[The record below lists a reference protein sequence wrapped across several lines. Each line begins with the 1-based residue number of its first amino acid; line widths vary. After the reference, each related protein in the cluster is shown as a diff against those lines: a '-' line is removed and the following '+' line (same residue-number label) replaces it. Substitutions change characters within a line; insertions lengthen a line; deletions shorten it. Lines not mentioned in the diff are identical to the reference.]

1 MAGPSP
7 SLDALPDPRTRRL
20 LRAARALVM
29 LEVAWPALAWAASLA
44 AAFAA
49 LALFDVLPR
58 LPVWLHLLV
67 LATCLLPLPW
77 LAVFLRRA
85 RAVDWRQAARR
96 VEAENALPHH
106 PFQTLWDRPAG
117 GDCALWADHVA
128 RAASRV
134 AGARLWW
141 PRSDMARRDPW
152 GLRAGAL
159 LVLAA
164 ALAGGTQDWRGRLS
178 RAVVPVVEWPGLG
191 PDSLEVWVTPPAY
204 TGLPPH
210 LLRMDDQGTPVP
222 VPAGS
227 AVLAVLSGGLGT
239 ASLVLDGRDI
249 AFSRQDGGSQRAET
263 QVQGGEFLAVRQAWR
278 QVAGWPLKR
287 VADLSPDVDFAS
299 APEAAE
305 RGRLLL
311 AVVAGDD
318 YGLTRL
324 WVEFRRLGAP
334 VGEEPLRV
342 TLPLPASRPKQ
353 FGSSSWHDLTAH
365 PWAGLPVL
373 AQPVA
378 EDDLGQRGA
387 GEVASLTLPER
398 NFLNPFARKVI
409 EQRRLLTE
417 SRTNAPGAMGV
428 LDQLS
433 VDPSRFND
441 DLRTFLALR
450 ATRHALSNSE
460 FDLAEVQDLLWNAA
474 LRMEDGDLASAE
486 QRLEDVRRQLE
497 QALDENV
504 SGPALDALLDQFQA
518 ALQRYMA
525 ALAERLGTSADQLP
539 QAGAAIS
546 DQELLDM
553 VGAMRD
559 MAAVGA
565 RDGLR
570 RMLRDMAGILD
581 DLQTRMPQKP
591 SSAISEA
598 MRGLRDL
605 TSRQQRLL
613 EQSHRQSQEP
623 AAPPAATAK
632 HQQQE
637 LRQALQALRQQLM
650 QGLGQE
656 PVALGDADQA
666 MDQAIG
672 SLGQG
677 DWGAA
682 ATAQGQALDFLT
694 QGMRQAL
701 EDMASGAMMGA
712 AGLPRDP
719 LGRAQPGGRGFD
731 DDGSTRVPEQVEMQR
746 ARAILDELRRRAG
759 EFNRSRDERDYLLRL
774 LRQF

>member
-1 MAGPSP
+1 MAGSSP
-7 SLDALPDPRTRRL
+7 WLSALPDSRTRRL

-29 LEVAWPALAWAASLA
+29 LEQAWPALAWAASLA
-44 AAFAA
+44 ALFAA

-58 LPVWLHLLV
+58 LPVWLHV
-67 LATCLLPLPW
+67 LALTAGLLPLPW
-77 LAVFLRRA
+77 LVAMLRRA
-85 RAVDWRQAARR
+85 GGVDWRQAARR
-96 VEAENALPHH
+96 VEAENALSHH
-106 PFQTLWDRPAG
+106 PFQTLWDHPVG
-117 GDCALWADHVA
+117 GDRGLWAGHLA
-128 RAASRV
+128 RAAQQV

-159 LVLAA
+159 LVLVA
-164 ALAGGTQDWRGRLS
+164 ALAGGTQDWQGRLL
-178 RAVVPVVEWPGLG
+178 RAVLPAVQLPSLG

-204 TGLPPH
+204 TGLPPR
-210 LLRMDDQGTPVP
+210 LLRGDDPSVP
-222 VPAGS
+222 VAVPTGS
-227 AVLAVLSGGLGT
+227 AVLAVLSGGWGD

-249 AFSRQDGGSQRAET
+249 AFTRQEGGSQRAET
-263 QVQGGEFLAVRQAWR
+263 QVQGGEMLVVRQAWR
-278 QVAGWPLKR
+278 QVAAWPLKV
-287 VADLSPDVDFAS
+287 VADSSPDIDFAS
-299 APEAAE
+299 PPEAAE

-311 AVVAGDD
+311 GVVASDD
-318 YGLTRL
+318 YGLSRL

-334 VGEEPLRV
+334 VGEEPLV
-342 TLPLPASRPKQ
+342 VALPLPASRPKQ

-373 AQPVA
+373 AQPIA
-378 EDDLGQRGA
+378 EDSLGQRGA
-387 GEVASLTLPER
+387 GEVASLPLPER
-398 NFLNPFARKVI
+398 NFLNPNARKVI

-417 SRTNAPGAMGV
+417 SRTHAPGAMGV

-433 VDPSRFND
+433 VEPARFND

-450 ATRHALSNSE
+450 SARHALSDPA
-460 FDLAEVQDLLWNAA
+460 FDLADVQDLLWNAA

-486 QRLEDVRRQLE
+486 QRLEEARRHLE

-504 SGPALDALLDQFQA
+504 SGPQLDALLDQFQA
-518 ALQRYMA
+518 ALQRYLA
-525 ALAERLGTSADQLP
+525 ALAERMGATTEQLP

-546 DQELLDM
+546 DQELMDM

-591 SSAISEA
+591 SSAVTEA
-598 MRGLRDL
+598 IRALRDL
-605 TSRQQRLL
+605 AARQQRLL
-613 EQSHRQSQEP
+613 EHSHRQSQDQTAVP
-623 AAPPAATAK
+623 SQAAR
-632 HQQQE
+632 QQQD
-637 LRQALQALRQQLM
+637 LRQALQALRQKLM

-656 PVALGDADQA
+656 PVSLGDADQA
-666 MDQAIG
+666 MEQAIQ

-682 ATAQGQALDFLT
+682 VTAQGQALDALG
-694 QGMRQAL
+694 QGLRQAL
-701 EDMASGAMMGA
+701 EDMAAGAMMGA

-719 LGRAQPGGRGFD
+719 LGRAQPGGRGMD
-731 DDGSTRVPEQVEMQR
+731 DDGSTRVPEQAEMQK

-759 EFNRSRDERDYLLRL
+759 DFSRPRGERDYLLRL

>member
-1 MAGPSP
+1 MVGSSP
-7 SLDALPDPRTRRL
+7 LLDALPDPRTRRL
-20 LRAARALVM
+20 LRAARALVR
-29 LEVAWPALAWAASLA
+29 LERTWPALAWMASLA
-44 AAFAA
+44 ALFVA
-49 LALFDVLPR
+49 LALFELLPR
-58 LPVWLHLLV
+58 LPVWLHVLV
-67 LATCLLPLPW
+67 LAACLLPLPW
-77 LAVFLRRA
+77 LVWALRRA
-85 RAVDWRQAARR
+85 WAVDWMQAARR
-96 VEAENALPHH
+96 VESENALPHH
-106 PFQTLWDRPAG
+106 PFQTLWDHPVG
-117 GDCALWADHVA
+117 GDPALWAEHRV
-128 RAASRV
+128 RAAQKV
-134 AGARLWW
+134 AGAGLWW

-152 GLRAGAL
+152 GLRAAAL
-159 LVLAA
+159 LALVA
-164 ALAGGTQDWRGRLS
+164 ALAGGTQDWQGRLL
-178 RAVVPVVEWPGLG
+178 RAALPAVQLPSLG
-191 PDSLEVWVTPPAY
+191 PDTLEVWVTPPAY
-204 TGLPPH
+204 TGLAPR
-210 LLRMDDQGTPVP
+210 LLRGDDSSMPVS

-227 AVLAVLSGGLGT
+227 SVLAVLSGGWGD

-249 AFSRQDGGSQRAET
+249 AFTRQEGGSQRAET
-263 QVQGGEFLAVRQAWR
+263 QVQGGELLAVRQAWR
-278 QVAGWPLKR
+278 QVAAWPLKV
-287 VADLSPDVDFAS
+287 VADSSPDIDFAS
-299 APEAAE
+299 PPEAAE

-311 AVVAGDD
+311 GVVANDD

-334 VGEEPLRV
+334 VDEAPLV
-342 TLPLPASRPKQ
+342 VALPLPASRPKQ

-378 EDDLGQRGA
+378 EDSLGQRGA

-398 NFLNPFARKVI
+398 NFLNPYARQVV

-433 VDPSRFND
+433 VEPGRFND

-450 ATRHALSNSE
+450 SARHALSSPG

-486 QRLEDVRRQLE
+486 QRLEEIRRQLE

-504 SGPALDALLDQFQA
+504 SGPQLDALLDQFQA

-525 ALAERLGTSADQLP
+525 ALAERMGTSVDQLP

-546 DQELLDM
+546 DQELMDM

-559 MAAVGA
+559 MAAIGA

-591 SSAISEA
+591 SSAVTEA
-598 MRGLRDL
+598 IRALRDL
-605 TSRQQRLL
+605 AARQQRLL
-613 EQSHRQSQEP
+613 EQSHRQSQEQT
-623 AAPPAATAK
+623 AAPAQAAR
-632 HQQQE
+632 QQQD
-637 LRQALQALRQQLM
+637 LRQALQVLRQNLM
-650 QGLGQE
+650 RELGQE

-666 MDQAIG
+666 MDQALQ

-682 ATAQGQALDFLT
+682 ANAQGQALDALG
-694 QGMRQAL
+694 QGLRQAL
-701 EDMASGAMMGA
+701 EDMAAGAMMGA
-712 AGLPRDP
+712 SGLPRDP
-719 LGRAQPGGRGFD
+719 LGRAQTGGRGVD
-731 DDGSTRVPEQVEMQR
+731 DDGSTRVPEQAEMQK

-759 EFNRSRDERDYLLRL
+759 DFSRSRDERDYLLRL

>member
-1 MAGPSP
+1 MA
-7 SLDALPDPRTRRL
+7 RL
-20 LRAARALVM
+20 LVVVESL
-29 LEVAWPALAWAASLA
+29 WPALVWGASLVA
-44 AAFAA
+44 LFLA
-49 LALFDVLPR
+49 LALFDVFPR
-58 LPVWLHLLV
+58 LPAWLHLLAL
-67 LATCLLPLPW
+67 LAWGMPLFW
-77 LAVFLRRA
+77 LKGFLSRA
-85 RAVDWRQAARR
+85 RKVDWRRAARR
-96 VEAENALPHH
+96 IETENALPHH
-106 PFQTLWDRPAG
+106 PFQTLWDRPVG
-117 GDCALWADHVA
+117 GDAGLWQGHTA
-128 RAASRV
+128 RAATLV
-134 AGARLWW
+134 TGVRLWW
-141 PRSDMARRDPW
+141 PRSDMAQRDPW
-152 GLRAGAL
+152 GIRAGAL
-159 LVLAA
+159 LALVA
-164 ALAGGTQDWRGRLS
+164 ALAGGVHDWDGRLR
-178 RAVVPVVEWPGLG
+178 RAVVPALELPGLG

-204 TGLPPH
+204 TGLPPR
-210 LLRMDDQGTPVP
+210 LLRLGDEGAPITVP
-222 VPAGS
+222 TGS
-227 AVLAVLSGGLGT
+227 AVLAVLSGGFGT

-249 AFSRQDGGSQRAET
+249 AFTRQEDGGQRAET
-263 QVQGGEFLAVRQAWR
+263 QVQGGEILTVRQAWR
-278 QVAGWPLKR
+278 DVAVWPFR
-287 VADLSPDVDFAS
+287 VVADLSPDIDFAS

-324 WVEFRRLGAP
+324 WVEFRRVGAA
-334 VGEEPLRV
+334 VGEEPLV
-342 TLPLPASRPKQ
+342 VALPLPASRPKQ

-373 AQPVA
+373 AQPLA
-378 EDDLGQRGA
+378 EDAVGQRGA
-387 GEVASLTLPER
+387 GEVATLTLPER
-398 NFLNPFARKVI
+398 NFLNPNARQVI

-417 SRTNAPGAMGV
+417 SRTHAPGAMGV
-428 LDQLS
+428 LDQLA
-433 VDPSRFND
+433 VEPARFND

-450 ATRHALSNSE
+450 TARHALSDPA

-486 QRLEDVRRQLE
+486 QRLEEVRRQLE

-518 ALQRYMA
+518 ALQRYLS
-525 ALAERLGTSADQLP
+525 ALAERLGTPVDQLP

-546 DQELLDM
+546 DQEMMDM

-559 MAAVGA
+559 MAAIGA

-591 SSAISEA
+591 SSALSDA

-605 TSRQQRLL
+605 AARQQRLL
-613 EQSHRQSQEP
+613 EQSHRQAQEQT
-623 AAPPAATAK
+623 AAPSS
-632 HQQQE
+632 
-637 LRQALQALRQQLM
+637 ALRQQHEVRQSLQGLRQNLM

-666 MDQAIG
+666 MDQALQA
-672 SLGQG
+672 LGQG

-682 ATAQGQALDFLT
+682 ANAQGQALDLLA

-701 EDMASGAMMGA
+701 EDMAAGAMMGS

-719 LGRAQPGGRGFD
+719 LGRAQPGGRGVD
-731 DDGSTRVPEQVEMQR
+731 NDGSTRVPEQAEMQR

-759 EFNRSRDERDYLLRL
+759 DFSRPRSERDYLLRL

>member
-7 SLDALPDPRTRRL
+7 LLAALPDSRTRRL
-20 LRAARALVM
+20 LRMARLLLALETIWPTLVW
-29 LEVAWPALAWAASLA
+29 LAGLTALFVAV
-44 AAFAA
+44 
-49 LALFDVLPR
+49 ALFDVLSY
-58 LPVWLHLLV
+58 LPAWLHLGVLV
-67 LATCLLPLPW
+67 AWLVPLPW
-77 LAVFLRRA
+77 LAWRLRQA
-85 RAVDWRQAARR
+85 WAVDWRQAARR
-96 VEAENALPHH
+96 LEAENALPHR
-106 PFQTLWDRPAG
+106 PFQTLWDHPAG
-117 GDCALWADHVA
+117 GDCALWDGHAA
-128 RAASRV
+128 RAAALVS
-134 AGARLWW
+134 GGRLWW

-152 GLRAGAL
+152 GLRAGVLLAL
-159 LVLAA
+159 VV
-164 ALAGGTQDWRGRLS
+164 ALAGGTQDWRGRLH
-178 RAVVPVVEWPGLG
+178 RAMVPAVELPGLG

-204 TGLPPH
+204 TGLPPR
-210 LLRMDDQGTPVP
+210 LLRPGDDAAPVP
-222 VPAGS
+222 VPTGS
-227 AVLAVLSGGLGT
+227 AVLAVLSGGFGG

-249 AFSRQDGGSQRAET
+249 AFSRQEDGGQRAET
-263 QVQGGEFLAVRQAWR
+263 QIQGGENLVVRQGWR
-278 QVAGWPLKR
+278 DVASWPLR
-287 VADLSPDVDFAS
+287 MVADLSPDIDFA
-299 APEAAE
+299 APPEVAE

-318 YGLTRL
+318 YGLTRM
-324 WVEFRRLGAP
+324 WVEFRRLGAA

-342 TLPLPASRPKQ
+342 ALPLPASRPKQ

-378 EDDLGQRGA
+378 EDSLGQRGA
-387 GEVASLTLPER
+387 GEVATLTLPER
-398 NFLNPFARKVI
+398 NFLNPHARQVI

-417 SRTNAPGAMGV
+417 SRTHAPGAMGV
-428 LDQLS
+428 LDQLA

-450 ATRHALSNSE
+450 TARHALSNPG

-486 QRLEDVRRQLE
+486 QRLEEVRRQLE
-497 QALDENV
+497 QALDEDV

-518 ALQRYMA
+518 ALQRYLA

-539 QAGAAIS
+539 QVGAAIS
-546 DQELLDM
+546 DQEMMDM

-559 MAAVGA
+559 MAAIGA

-591 SSAISEA
+591 SSAVSDA
-598 MRGLRDL
+598 LRGLRDL
-605 TSRQQRLL
+605 ATRQQRLL
-613 EQSHRQSQEP
+613 EQSHRQAQEP
-623 AAPPAATAK
+623 TVPPGPASR
-632 HQQQE
+632 QQQE
-637 LRQALQALRQQLM
+637 VRQSLQGLRHELM

-656 PVALGDADQA
+656 PVALDDADQA
-666 MDQAIG
+666 MEQAIR

-682 ATAQGQALDFLT
+682 AQAQGQALDLLT

-701 EDMASGAMMGA
+701 EDMAAGAMMGS

-719 LGRAQPGGRGFD
+719 LGRAQPGGRGVD
-731 DDGSTRVPEQVEMQR
+731 DDGSTRVPEQAEMQR

-759 EFNRSRDERDYLLRL
+759 DFSRSRDERDYLLRL